1 MATFNNH
8 LALSKPKKPSLGT
21 TPLTKLKRK
30 LGLKGMGTPKT
41 NRASGST
48 FRKSGS
54 IKSMPVLKMPKPK
67 SS

>member
-8 LALSKPKKPSLGT
+8 LNLSKPKKPSLPT
-21 TPLTKLKRK
+21 SPLAKLKRK
-30 LGLKGMGTPKT
+30 LGLKGMGKPRV
-41 NRASGST
+41 NRSGST

-54 IKSMPVLKMPKPK
+54 IKSMPGLKMPKPK